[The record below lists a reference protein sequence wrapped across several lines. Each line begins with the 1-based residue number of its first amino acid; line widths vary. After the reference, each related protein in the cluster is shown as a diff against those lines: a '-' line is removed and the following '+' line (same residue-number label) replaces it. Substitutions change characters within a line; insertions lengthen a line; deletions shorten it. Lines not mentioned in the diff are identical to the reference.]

1 MKKPKKVKKTWGHEL
16 WLANNK
22 EEDYCGKI
30 LHIKKG
36 CSTSMHFHSKK
47 HETFYVLSG
56 SLRVEMINTLIGKN
70 TDYLRGFGLKC
81 DLIKQGGTFEINR
94 NEPHKLIAEKGA
106 VEFIEI
112 STFHEDGDSYRISR

>member
-30 LHIKKG
+30 LHINKG
-36 CSTSMHFHSKK
+36 CSTSMHFHSNK

-56 SLRVEMINTLIGKN
+56 SLKVEMINTLIGKN
-70 TDYLRGFGLKC
+70 TDY
-81 DLIKQGGTFEINR
+81 LIKQGGTFEINR
-94 NEPHKLIAEKGA
+94 NEPHKLVAEKET